1 MESSS
6 QVPACRRRAT
16 FIVSKV
22 ARFVAW
28 CLAIIVT
35 VLSLVPPG
43 MRPQTGAP
51 RNLEHIAIFAAT
63 GVAFGFGY
71 SRRPGLVAMA
81 LVLFAGAIELA
92 QTFVPGR
99 HARLSDFIVDAVTVG
114 VAAAAASIAATNIL
128 KHRV

>member
-1 MESSS
+1 MK
-6 QVPACRRRAT
+6 
-16 FIVSKV
+16 FIVSKT

-28 CLAIIVT
+28 CLAIVIT
-35 VLSLVPPG
+35 LLSLVPLG

-63 GVAFGFGY
+63 GVAFGLGY
-71 SRRPGLVAMA
+71 SRRPSFVAVA
-81 LVLFAGAIELA
+81 LVFFAGAIELA

-99 HARLSDFIVDAVTVG
+99 HARLSDFIVDAVTMG
-114 VAAAAASIAATNIL
+114 AAAAVASIAATNIL

>member
-1 MESSS
+1 
-6 QVPACRRRAT
+6 
-16 FIVSKV
+16 
-22 ARFVAW
+22 
-28 CLAIIVT
+28 
-35 VLSLVPPG
+35 
-43 MRPQTGAP
+43 
-51 RNLEHIAIFAAT
+51 
-63 GVAFGFGY
+63 
-71 SRRPGLVAMA
+71 MA

>member
-1 MESSS
+1 MK
-6 QVPACRRRAT
+6 
-16 FIVSKV
+16 FIVPKA

-28 CLAIIVT
+28 CLAIVVT

-43 MRPQTGAP
+43 LRPQTGAP
-51 RNLEHIAIFAAT
+51 RILEHVAIFAAT

-71 SRRPGLVAMA
+71 SRRPSLVAVA
-81 LVLFAGAIELA
+81 LVIFAGAIELS

-99 HARLSDFIVDAVTVG
+99 HARLSDFIIDAVTIG

-128 KHRV
+128 NNGV